1 MGLHTKLSIPGANF
15 SGKMQRKVRHSDER
29 MLLEESLIVWAVSM
43 GSGVHNKRNIVKCW
57 KVLKG
62 NTSLE
67 SEGYSVSLSE
77 IRYCF

>member
-1 MGLHTKLSIPGANF
+1 
-15 SGKMQRKVRHSDER
+15 MQREVRHSDER
-29 MLLEESLIVWAVSM
+29 MLLEDSLVWVVSM

-77 IRYCF
+77 IRYSF